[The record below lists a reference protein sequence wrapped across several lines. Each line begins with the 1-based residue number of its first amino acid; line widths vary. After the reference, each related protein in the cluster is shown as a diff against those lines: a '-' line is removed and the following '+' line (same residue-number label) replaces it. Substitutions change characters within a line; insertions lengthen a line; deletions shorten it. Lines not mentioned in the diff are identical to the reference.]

1 MDGVAEIQRKHSAWV
16 YLLPGLH
23 LCGCLMLPLGYVVHL
38 VIPQSDY
45 VFGSVWGLVIVAD
58 LPVSIVAYI
67 LAWKYSLLAAIW
79 IFVAGTL
86 WWYFLSRVIE
96 SALRRFQDRRRDGS
110 SFERLDI

>member
-1 MDGVAEIQRKHSAWV
+1 MDAVAGVQRKHSVWV

-23 LCGCLMLPLGYVVHL
+23 LCGCVMLPLGLLVHL
-38 VIPQSDY
+38 VAPQSDY
-45 VFGSVWGLVIVAD
+45 IFGSVWAFMIVAD
-58 LPVSIVAYI
+58 LPISIVTYI

-79 IFVAGTL
+79 IFAAGTL

-96 SALRRFQDRRRDGS
+96 SAFRRFQGRRRDGS